1 MTKFHKDI
9 LKLNSSDD
17 KSLFKSFIIKVL
29 SKYQILRLK
38 NTFGSWRWFWC
49 FSEPHRT
56 LKFTL
61 LKQPTEVFCKKRC
74 SVLLKKRLWHRCFPA
89 NHEKFLRTH
98 FLQNT
103 SGRLLLLIPGI
114 HKNMLH
120 ELKGALK
127 FIVICKTQH
136 FHSSS
141 SLNYLNIP
149 GGNIDVFYSHKDH
162 MVDCEN
168 KKNLKNFGSSWHS
181 GAKHALLQSSK
192 YAVFDHTL
200 RFRLHLLG

>member
-1 MTKFHKDI
+1 M
-9 LKLNSSDD
+9 
-17 KSLFKSFIIKVL
+17 
-29 SKYQILRLK
+29 
-38 NTFGSWRWFWC
+38 
-49 FSEPHRT
+49 
-56 LKFTL
+56 
-61 LKQPTEVFCKKRC
+61 FCKKRC
-74 SVLLKKRLWHRCFPA
+74 SVLLKKRLWHSCFPA